1 MPDNDGGPPPKHFG
15 DYPNGS
21 YWTAEGPTGSAEDD
35 ALDFTVEGN
44 SIKFMWDYGVVVPLW
59 DGNGLVPQEPKWLHN
74 ALGLSDALIRDLRDW
89 GTDMDHLDTNP
100 PLRTENAYL
109 DLDQRARVLVDRLR
123 AEVGS
128 RFRVLYK
135 PW

>member
-1 MPDNDGGPPPKHFG
+1 VYVRQPRRGSSKPTTPGDSYVSESPPMTAHADERTSACWDRGMPDNDGGPPPKHFG
-15 DYPNGS
+15 DCPNGS

-89 GTDMDHLDTNP
+89 
-100 PLRTENAYL
+100 
-109 DLDQRARVLVDRLR
+109 
-123 AEVGS
+123 
-128 RFRVLYK
+128 
-135 PW
+135 

>member
-35 ALDFTVEGN
+35 ALDFTVEVD

-59 DGNGLVPQEPKWLHN
+59 DGNGLVPQEPKWLRN

-109 DLDQRARVLVDRLR
+109 ELDQRGRVLVDRLR